1 MTLSTNDELPAFARG
16 IAGPLGKL
24 ISEAKTKIDPITEEL
39 WLQHCANVNS
49 DTATLLRDF
58 IYATVHKRT
67 YRQMVVDK
75 ISHESKSIDA
85 LAKLIGSFEA
95 PDTKGGSNV

>member
-1 MTLSTNDELPAFARG
+1 MTDSNEIPMFARG

-24 ISEAKTKIDPITEEL
+24 IAEAKTKIDPITEEL

-58 IYATVHKRT
+58 IYATVHKKT

-95 PDTKGGSNV
+95 PESAGGANA

>member
-1 MTLSTNDELPAFARG
+1 MTDQNEFPMFARD

-24 ISEAKTKIDPITEEL
+24 TAEAKTKIDPITEEL

-49 DTATLLRDF
+49 NAATLLRDF
-58 IYATVHKRT
+58 IYATVHKKT
-67 YRQMVVDK
+67 YRQMVVEK

-85 LAKLIGSFEA
+85 LARLIGSFEA
-95 PDTKGGSNV
+95 PETNGGKHG

>member
-1 MTLSTNDELPAFARG
+1 MPDHDETPMFARD

-24 ISEAKTKIDPITEEL
+24 TAEAKTKIDPITEEL

-49 DTATLLRDF
+49 NAATLLRDF

-75 ISHESKSIDA
+75 ISHEAKSIDA

-95 PDTKGGSNV
+95 PESGGNRV

>member
-1 MTLSTNDELPAFARG
+1 MTDNDDTPMHARG

-39 WLQHCANVNS
+39 WLQHCANINS

-58 IYATVHKRT
+58 IYATVHKKT

-75 ISHESKSIDA
+75 ISHEAKSIDA

-95 PDTKGGSNV
+95 PESGGNRV